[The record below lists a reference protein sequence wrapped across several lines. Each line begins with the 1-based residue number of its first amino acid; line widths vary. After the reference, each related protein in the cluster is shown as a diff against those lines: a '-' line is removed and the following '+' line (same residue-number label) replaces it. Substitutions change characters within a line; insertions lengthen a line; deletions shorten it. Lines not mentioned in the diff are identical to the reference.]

1 MTVRDV
7 LSRVP
12 ARQLHLVGAAALLA
26 ASAALWFGTLRVP
39 LSDLR
44 ALRAEQARLAQAG
57 DGLAGLQAHASALE
71 ASVRSLARQLGAD
84 GHADDQLGLV
94 GQIGALAAANGVTLT
109 AIRPAPKQ
117 QALAFAQAGFDVEAL
132 GGYDALL
139 AWLDALERSAF
150 RLAINRF
157 ELHATKSAGKL
168 EMRARIAAY
177 STEGAS

>member
-57 DGLAGLQAHASALE
+57 DGLAGLQAHASALD
-71 ASVRSLARQLGAD
+71 LARQLGAD